1 MGVLEVAFDCYAL
14 LWAHAQAE
22 LPATPQDIVGGFGP
36 FVGDEIVELAFRKP
50 GAEVS
55 AISAGLVTPASRVS
69 TRDPKARQSRWRSAG
84 SSDG

>member
-22 LPATPQDIVGGFGP
+22 LRAAPQDIVGGFGP

-50 GAEVS
+50 GTEVS
-55 AISAGLVTPASRVS
+55 AHIGGLGDAGQQGVDS
-69 TRDPKARQSRWRSAG
+69 
-84 SSDG
+84 